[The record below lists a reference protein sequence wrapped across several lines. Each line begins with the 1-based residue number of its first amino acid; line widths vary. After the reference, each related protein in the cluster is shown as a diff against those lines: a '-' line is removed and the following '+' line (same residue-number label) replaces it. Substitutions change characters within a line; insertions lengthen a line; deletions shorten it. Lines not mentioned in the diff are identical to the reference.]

1 MPIYK
6 VTRTIVESIYVE
18 ADSAEEATM
27 AASECPDAW
36 GKSIRLEDETEME
49 AYEDGGWI
57 DPDIVLNP
65 NTGQWEVMG

>member
-1 MPIYK
+1 MSGR
-6 VTRTIVESIYVE
+6 V
-18 ADSAEEATM
+18 
-27 AASECPDAW
+27 